1 MIVSRRVT
9 HALHYKDMA
18 SRSMDNTSSFGKAFH
33 NPEQVDGKL
42 LAIHKFA
49 DTILQEFNPDLLE
62 FKDFSSYQ
70 DVHIKKDGRGYPV
83 HHEEYRKAPEGN
95 KGWALAPLYY
105 EDRPYPRNSKLMPK
119 TTKLLKWIGHTK
131 YAGITSLN
139 PNFGLDWHHDD
150 DPLPFGSLNYIPQMR
165 CFYTL
170 QTDSKSYIEVQ
181 EENGVDRRYFL
192 KNEFVLF
199 RTHKKHRVWN
209 DGSEPRYSLVLDV
222 W

>member
-9 HALHYKDMA
+9 HVLHYKDMA

-170 QTDSKSYIEVQ
+170 QTDGQTYIEVQ

-199 RTHKKHRVWN
+199 RTHKKHRVWL
-209 DGSEPRYSLVLDV
+209 SLIHI
-222 W
+222 

>member
-1 MIVSRRVT
+1 
-9 HALHYKDMA
+9 MA

-70 DVHIKKDGRGYPV
+70 DVHIKKEGRGYPV
-83 HHEEYRKAPEGN
+83 HHEEYSKAPEGN

-105 EDRPYPRNSKLMPK
+105 EDRPYLRNSKLMPK
-119 TTKLLKWIGHTK
+119 TTKLIKWIGHTK

-150 DPLPFGSLNYIPQMR
+150 DPMPFGSLDYIPQMR

-170 QTDSKSYIEVQ
+170 QTDGQTYIEVQ

-209 DGSEPRYSLVLDV
+209 DGTEPRYSLVIDV

>member
-1 MIVSRRVT
+1 
-9 HALHYKDMA
+9 MA
-18 SRSMDNTSSFGKAFH
+18 SESMDSTSSFGKAFH

-49 DTILQEFNPDLLE
+49 DTILQEFNPDVLE

-83 HHEEYRKAPEGN
+83 HHDEYAKAPEGN
-95 KGWALAPLYY
+95 RGWALAPLYY
-105 EDRPYPRNSKLMPK
+105 QDSPYPRNSDLMPK

-150 DPLPFGSLNYIPQMR
+150 DPKPFGSLDYIPQMR

-181 EENGVDRRYFL
+181 EEDGVDRRYFL

-209 DGSEPRYSLVLDV
+209 DGTEPRYSLVLDV

>member
-1 MIVSRRVT
+1 
-9 HALHYKDMA
+9 MA

-119 TTKLLKWIGHTK
+119 TNKLLKWIGHTK

-170 QTDSKSYIEVQ
+170 QTDGQTYIEVQ